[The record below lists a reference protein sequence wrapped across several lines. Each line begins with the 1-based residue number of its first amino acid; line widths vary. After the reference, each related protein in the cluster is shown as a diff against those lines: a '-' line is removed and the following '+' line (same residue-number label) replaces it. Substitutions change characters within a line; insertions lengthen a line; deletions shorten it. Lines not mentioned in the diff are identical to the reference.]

1 MGQPTEITNKRT
13 IPTPRSTQHTDPLE
27 QPQLDLFQLIIRPRT
42 IATHRDINIKTII
55 KIIIIDKLIRII
67 IKVNNI
73 INSTSNINNI
83 ISITNNRTTNSNNI
97 IINNNSNNTNSN
109 NNNNI
114 TIPKLH
120 YILLIPITGTP
131 NTQVIRRNKPI
142 PIIQAIYTGRVTPA
156 SQVTWDMCFPM
167 VLYKLVQQLGQLPHT
182 PRHLQE
188 DIHRIEK
195 EIPTVR

>member
-55 KIIIIDKLIRII
+55 KIIIIDKLLRII

-73 INSTSNINNI
+73 INSTSNINN
-83 ISITNNRTTNSNNI
+83 
-97 IINNNSNNTNSN
+97 NT

-167 VLYKLVQQLGQLPHT
+167 ALYKLVQ
-182 PRHLQE
+182 
-188 DIHRIEK
+188 
-195 EIPTVR
+195 

>member
-73 INSTSNINNI
+73 INSTSNTN
-83 ISITNNRTTNSNNI
+83 SITNNRTTNSNNI
-97 IINNNSNNTNSN
+97 IINNNSNNTNS

-131 NTQVIRRNKPI
+131 NTQVIRRN
-142 PIIQAIYTGRVTPA
+142 
-156 SQVTWDMCFPM
+156 
-167 VLYKLVQQLGQLPHT
+167 
-182 PRHLQE
+182 
-188 DIHRIEK
+188 
-195 EIPTVR
+195 